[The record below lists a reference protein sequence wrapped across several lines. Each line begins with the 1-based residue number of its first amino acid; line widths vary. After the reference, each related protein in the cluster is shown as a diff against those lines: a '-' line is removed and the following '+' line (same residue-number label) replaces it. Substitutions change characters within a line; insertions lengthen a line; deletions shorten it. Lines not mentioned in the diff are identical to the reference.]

1 MNRNC
6 RRNHG
11 SADRIS
17 GVNGPDIA
25 AVYRLLTEVAR
36 QLGEVAQQVSEIA
49 QRVTAHDR
57 RFEQIDR
64 RFEQIDQRFEQMELR
79 FEQID
84 ARFDRHVNRIDELAA
99 DIAGL
104 REQVTRD
111 ITDLRETVALYHHS
125 VVGHGIQF
133 SEVER
138 RPLRLER
145 HLGLPPLE
153 PGERI
158 L

>member
-1 MNRNC
+1 M
-6 RRNHG
+6 
-11 SADRIS
+11 S

-25 AVYRLLTEVAR
+25 AVYQLLTEVA
-36 QLGEVAQQVSEIA
+36 QQVGDVIRRLSE
-49 QRVTAHDR
+49 HDR
-57 RFEQIDR
+57 RFEQIDGRFEQIDR
-64 RFEQIDQRFEQMELR
+64 RFEQIDRRLEQMELR

-104 REQVTRD
+104 REQVTHD

-138 RPLRLER
+138 RMLRVER

-153 PGERI
+153 PGGRI
-158 L
+158 P

>member
-1 MNRNC
+1 M
-6 RRNHG
+6 
-11 SADRIS
+11 S

-25 AVYRLLTEVAR
+25 AVYQLLTEVAR

-49 QRVTAHDR
+49 QRVAAHDR
-57 RFEQIDR
+57 RFEQID
-64 RFEQIDQRFEQMELR
+64 
-79 FEQID
+79 
-84 ARFDRHVNRIDELAA
+84 ARLDRHVARIDELAA

-104 REQVTRD
+104 REQVTHD
-111 ITDLRETVALYHHS
+111 ITGLRETVALYHHS

-138 RPLRLER
+138 RTLRLER

-153 PGERI
+153 PEGRI

>member
-1 MNRNC
+1 M
-6 RRNHG
+6 
-11 SADRIS
+11 DRMS

-25 AVYRLLTEVAR
+25 AVYQLLTEVA
-36 QLGEVAQQVSEIA
+36 QQVGDIIRRLSE
-49 QRVTAHDR
+49 HDR
-57 RFEQIDR
+57 RFEQIDGRFEQIDR
-64 RFEQIDQRFEQMELR
+64 RFEQIDRRLEQMELR

-104 REQVTRD
+104 REQVTHD
-111 ITDLRETVALYHHS
+111 ITDLRETVALYHQS

-138 RPLRLER
+138 RMLRVER

-153 PGERI
+153 PGGRI
-158 L
+158 P